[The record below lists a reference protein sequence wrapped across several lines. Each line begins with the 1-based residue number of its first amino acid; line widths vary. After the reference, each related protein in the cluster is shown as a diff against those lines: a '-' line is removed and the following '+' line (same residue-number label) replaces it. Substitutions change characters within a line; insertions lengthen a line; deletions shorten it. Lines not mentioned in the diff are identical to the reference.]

1 MKEES
6 LFNESTIEKIIKIRK
21 IFQKI
26 IVGFVIGLFVL
37 LAVFI
42 VVGVDNIKVIN
53 KIFSLLTVWTIGILI
68 AMSNFKCIEKKQRMA
83 QIFSIVSL
91 ATCAVWVAIAS
102 VNALANNEWI
112 NTPLAKVLNIISDT
126 MLCGLFGAWIAT
138 IKENGG
144 PIKPLKITALSC
156 LVFFWVYAIL
166 VILVNAES
174 LNPTFTALAGLAAM
188 AFMVTW
194 AMAASISKRNNKEK
208 LNKIADT
215 GAQNLN
221 TEDMQKQIR
230 EMVEKEVQ
238 ERLKAEQ
245 AAKESPKE

>member
-1 MKEES
+1 MNS
-6 LFNESTIEKIIKIRK
+6 LFNDSTIGKITKIRK
-21 IFQKI
+21 IFQKVT
-26 IVGFVIGLFVL
+26 VGLVIGLFAL

-42 VVGVDNIKVIN
+42 VVGASNSEVIA
-53 KIFSLLTVWTIGILI
+53 KIFALLTVWVIGILI
-68 AMSNFKCIEKKQRMA
+68 AMSNFKCIEKKQRIA

-91 ATCAVWVAIAS
+91 ATCAIWVIIS
-102 VNALANNEWI
+102 SFNALMDNEWM
-112 NTPLAKVLNIISDT
+112 NTPLAKILAVISDT
-126 MLCGLFGAWIAT
+126 MVCGLFGAWITT

-156 LVFFWVYAIL
+156 LVFFWFYAIL
-166 VILVNAES
+166 VVLMDAES
-174 LNPTFTALAGLAAM
+174 LDPTFSALAGLAVL

-194 AMAASISKRNNKEK
+194 AMAASMSGRNDKEK
-208 LNKIADT
+208 LNKIADA
-215 GAQNLN
+215 GAQSLN